1 MGDAFSRLKEGTA
14 QLNAITIAIDF
25 SAMAEAQS
33 KWQWTK
39 SIKPDRFQHQVCN
52 LLCTDTLLCDI
63 STGTPR

>member
-33 KWQWTK
+33 K
-39 SIKPDRFQHQVCN
+39 
-52 LLCTDTLLCDI
+52 
-63 STGTPR
+63 